1 MNMKEAFRYQ
11 SFLSTLM
18 SEATNALTKS
28 DVALSTVRT
37 HLMHKANPDVE
48 DAVEPAEAAEP
59 QMAPDKILEFISQ
72 LIAERGKLSRAVSKA
87 KAALI
92 ESGTDIDADT
102 EVNKFRRA
110 AARSTQTMLQMKPS
124 KRVERGTSYKFN
136 AEGIQSP
143 YHYDIDVTTT
153 ERFTR
158 ERAKVIRLNLLADA
172 DKTSAG
178 IDSTMITTQVDYEAP
193 WGINESFEDIFAA
206 FVAKVEDETAGKAE
220 PDNF

>member
-11 SFLSTLM
+11 AFLSTLM
-18 SEATNALTKS
+18 AEATNALTKP
-28 DVALSTVRT
+28 DVALNTVRT
-37 HLMHKANPDVE
+37 HLMSKANPDAEDVVE
-48 DAVEPAEAAEP
+48 SAEAAEP
-59 QMAPDKILEFISQ
+59 QMDPDKILEFITQ
-72 LIAERGKLSRAVSKA
+72 LITERGKLSRAVSKA

-102 EVNKFRRA
+102 EVNKFRQV

-124 KRVERGTSYKFN
+124 KRVERGISHKFN
-136 AEGIQSP
+136 AEGVQNP

-158 ERAKVIRLNLLADA
+158 ASAKVIRLNLLADA

-193 WGINESFEDIFAA
+193 WGVNESFEDIFAA
-206 FVAKVEDETAGKAE
+206 FVAKAEDGAASEAE